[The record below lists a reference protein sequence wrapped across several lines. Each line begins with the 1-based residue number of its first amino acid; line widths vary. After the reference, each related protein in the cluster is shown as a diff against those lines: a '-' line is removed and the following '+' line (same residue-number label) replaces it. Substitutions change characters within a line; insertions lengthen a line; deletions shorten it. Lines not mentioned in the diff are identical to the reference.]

1 VAELPDGLESSP
13 EQGWSSL
20 PWIVRLSAGQ
30 GRAAATCLLLLL
42 ALLHYGAGEPAW
54 SPVRNLL
61 FDAYQRL
68 MPRRMSHDKVVIV
81 DIDDQSVAVFGRWPW
96 PRTRL
101 ARLMEETHR
110 LGALAVGLDIIMPEA
125 DDLSPAKVT
134 GDRRDINDALRGA
147 LASLPSNDAVLA
159 DTLRRLPAV
168 ISRAAVSEESAQDV
182 ASHKQTPVVV
192 TGDSPLPYLTSF
204 KGHLSNLPE
213 LEAAA
218 AGLGYLNDT
227 RDRDGIV
234 RAMPLVIAVGG
245 ALAPA
250 FALELLRVATRETYY
265 TVQSSAAGMLGIQV
279 GDSFIPTD
287 SDGGIRLRYSPAH
300 AGRRVPAAA
309 ILRGELAPGAL
320 ANQVAL
326 IGVTAVGI
334 SDVAA
339 TPVAARMD
347 GVDIQAQLIENVL
360 ESTRLMRPVQVRWL
374 ELLGLVALGLLVI
387 FFLPRLAPV
396 YGVAIYLAGA
406 AVLGLVSWIS
416 FQHFSVLYDPTL
428 PAAGNGLIVALLLT
442 LGFSASDRRRREL
455 DAALE
460 AARIERF
467 RIAGELRAAR
477 EIQMGMLPDPSAID
491 GLRANVEF
499 FAMLEPAQEV
509 GGDLYDGFMLDD
521 QRFCFLIGDV
531 TGKGVP
537 AALFMALT
545 KTLCKSLARR
555 EHVPLGQLL
564 RSVNEEMS
572 QENPAFMFVTAV
584 IGVIDV
590 VSGEV
595 DLCNAGHD
603 APILLRVDQPPRL
616 LDDPRG
622 PPLCVVEDFPY
633 ERGQFKLETND
644 ILLLTTDGVTEAA
657 DKQYKMYGLGRLL
670 ECLSGSGRPHTAALV
685 CEKLY
690 ADVRRFT
697 QGAPAS
703 DDITIMALRFTAPP
717 GKTSAR

>member
-1 VAELPDGLESSP
+1 VAAFQDGLENSAAR
-13 EQGWSSL
+13 GWSSKL
-20 PWIVRLSAGQ
+20 WIVRLSAGH
-30 GRAAATCLLLLL
+30 GRAAAAGLLLIL
-42 ALLHYGAGEPAW
+42 ALCHQGIGEQAW
-54 SPVRNLL
+54 TPVRNLL

-68 MPRRMSHDKVVIV
+68 MPRQMSHDKVVIV
-81 DIDDQSVAVFGRWPW
+81 DIDDQSSAVFGRWPW

-125 DDLSPAKVT
+125 DGLSPANVA
-134 GDRRDINDALRGA
+134 GDRRDVSAALRGA

-168 ISRAAVSEESAQDV
+168 ISRAALPEELAQNV
-182 ASHKQTPVVV
+182 ASRKQTPVVIA
-192 TGDSPLPYLTSF
+192 GESPLAYLPSF
-204 KGHLSNLPE
+204 KGHLSNIPE

-227 RDRDGIV
+227 RDGDGVV
-234 RAMPLVIAVGG
+234 RAMPLVIAVRGE
-245 ALAPA
+245 LAPA

-287 SDGGIRLRYSPAH
+287 ADGGIRLRYSPAY
-300 AGRRVPAAA
+300 AARRVPAAA
-309 ILRGELAPGAL
+309 ILRGELRQGAL
-320 ANQVAL
+320 ANQVAI

-347 GVDIQAQLIENVL
+347 GVDIQAQLIENIL
-360 ESTRLMRPVQVRWL
+360 DGTRLQRPDMARRL
-374 ELLGLVALGLLVI
+374 ELLGFVVLALLLI
-387 FFLPRLAPV
+387 LFLPRLAPI
-396 YGVAIYLAGA
+396 YGVAIYFAGA
-406 AVLGLVSWIS
+406 VVLGLISWLS
-416 FQHFSVLYDPTL
+416 FQHFNVLYDPTL

-442 LGFSASDRRRREL
+442 AGFSASDRRRREL

-460 AARIERF
+460 AARVERF

-477 EIQMGMLPDPSAID
+477 EIQMGMLPDPKAIE
-491 GLRANVEF
+491 GLPANVEF

-521 QRFCFLIGDV
+521 HRFCFLIGDV
-531 TGKGVP
+531 SGKGVP
-537 AALFMALT
+537 ASLFMALT

-555 EHVPLGQLL
+555 EQVPLGQLL
-564 RSVNEEMS
+564 RAVNEDIS
-572 QENPAFMFVTAV
+572 RDNPAFMFVTAV
-584 IGVIDV
+584 IGVIDAR
-590 VSGEV
+590 SGEV

-603 APILLRVDQPPRL
+603 APVLLRVNQPPQFL
-616 LDDPRG
+616 EEARG
-622 PPLCVVEDFPY
+622 PPLGVIDGFPY
-633 ERGQFKLETND
+633 ELGRIKLESND
-644 ILLLTTDGVTEAA
+644 ILLLMTDGITEAA
-657 DKQYKMYGLGRLL
+657 DQQYNMYGSARLL
-670 ECLSGSGRPHTAALV
+670 QCFSGNGRGHSATVV

-690 ADVRRFT
+690 ADVKRFT
-697 QGAPAS
+697 QGAPVS
-703 DDITIMALRFTAPP
+703 DDITIMALRFMAPP

>member
-1 VAELPDGLESSP
+1 VAEFPDGLESSP
-13 EQGWSSL
+13 EPGWSSL

-30 GRAAATCLLLLL
+30 GRTAATCLLLVL

-101 ARLMEETHR
+101 ARLMAETHR

-125 DDLSPAKVT
+125 DDLSPAKVA
-134 GDRRDINDALRGA
+134 GDRWDINDALRGA

-227 RDRDGIV
+227 RDRDGVV
-234 RAMPLVIAVGG
+234 RAMPLVIAVRG

-265 TVQSSAAGMLGIQV
+265 TVQSSAAGMLGIKI

-300 AGRRVPAAA
+300 AGRRMPASA

-347 GVDIQAQLIENVL
+347 GVDIQAQLIENIL
-360 ESTRLMRPVQVRWL
+360 DGTRLMRPVQVRWL
-374 ELLGLVALGLLVI
+374 ELLGLVALALLVI

-416 FQHFSVLYDPTL
+416 FQHFSVLYDPTF

-442 LGFSASDRRRREL
+442 AGFSAADRRRREL

-460 AARIERF
+460 AARVERL
-467 RIAGELRAAR
+467 RMAGELRAAR
-477 EIQMGMLPDPSAID
+477 EIQMGMLPDPSAIA

-531 TGKGVP
+531 SGKGVP
-537 AALFMALT
+537 ASLFMALT

-572 QENPAFMFVTAV
+572 RENPAFMFVTAV

-603 APILLRVDQPPRL
+603 APILLRVGQPPRL

-622 PPLCVVEDFPY
+622 PPLCVIEDFPY
-633 ERGQFKLETND
+633 ERGQFKLENND
-644 ILLLTTDGVTEAA
+644 ILLLTTDGVTEAS

-717 GKTSAR
+717 GKISAR